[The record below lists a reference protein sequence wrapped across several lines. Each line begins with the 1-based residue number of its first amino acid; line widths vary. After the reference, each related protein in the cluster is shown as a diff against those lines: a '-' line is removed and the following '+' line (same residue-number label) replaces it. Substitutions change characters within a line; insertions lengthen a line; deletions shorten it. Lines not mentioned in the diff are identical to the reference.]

1 MGKIYCLMGKSASG
15 KDSLYKEIL
24 ADIPD
29 LKTVTL
35 YTTRPI
41 REGEQNGVEYDF
53 VTEEELAAY
62 DRAGKVIEQRTYPT
76 MYGGWTYATV
86 DDGQV
91 DLDRYDYLIIGTLE
105 SYQKLQAYFGAEQLV
120 PLYLEVEDGER
131 LTRAL
136 DRERQQE
143 TPKYDEMC
151 RRFLADQE
159 DFSEENI
166 RKAGISR
173 RYRNEDKEQCR
184 KEIVEEITHGTVG
197 KL

>member
-1 MGKIYCLMGKSASG
+1 MGKIYYLMGKSASG
-15 KDSLYKEIL
+15 KDTLYKEIL
-24 ADIPD
+24 ADLPA
-29 LKTVTL
+29 LQTVIL

-41 REGEQNGVEYDF
+41 REGEQNGVEYYF
-53 VTEEELAAY
+53 VTDEQLAAY
-62 DRAGKVIEQRTYPT
+62 DREGKVIEQRTYPT

-105 SYQKLQAYFGAEQLV
+105 SYQKLKAYYGEKNLI
-120 PLYLEVEDGER
+120 PLYLEVGDGER
-131 LTRAL
+131 LSRAL
-136 DRERQQE
+136 ARERQQDM
-143 TPKYDEMC
+143 PKYDEMC

-166 RKAGISR
+166 RKAGITR
-173 RYRNEDKEQCR
+173 RYRNDDKDRCR
-184 KEIVEEITHGTVG
+184 EEIVEEIKHG